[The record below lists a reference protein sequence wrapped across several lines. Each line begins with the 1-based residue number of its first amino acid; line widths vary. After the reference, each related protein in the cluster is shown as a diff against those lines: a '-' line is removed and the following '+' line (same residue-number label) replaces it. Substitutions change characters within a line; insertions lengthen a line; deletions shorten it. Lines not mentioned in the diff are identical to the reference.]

1 MIRREPGASR
11 RRGTAA
17 VEAAVVYP
25 AAILLLMGTVIVGLG
40 VFRFEQLQF
49 LARQGARYAS
59 VHGPTYASESGQ
71 SMASTSS
78 VLTFVQQMAVGLEGL
93 ECTAVNYSSSSMPCS
108 VSVTLTYTWSPVS
121 LFSPMTWTVTSTMP
135 VTY

>member
-1 MIRREPGASR
+1 MIQRKPGARR
-11 RRGTAA
+11 RRGTAV
-17 VEAAVVYP
+17 VEGAVVYP
-25 AAILLLMGTVIVGLG
+25 VVILLLMGTLIVGLG

-59 VHGPTYASESGQ
+59 VHGPTYASENNQ
-71 SMASTSS
+71 PMASTSS
-78 VLTFVQQMAVGLEGL
+78 VLSYVEQMAVGLKGL
-93 ECTAVNYSSSSMPCS
+93 NCTGVMYTSSSMPSS
-108 VSVTLTYTWSPVS
+108 VSVTLTYTWSPGN